1 MTIKEIGS
9 DSMLV
14 FSSSEELGRGEI
26 LLTYDEDMVIR
37 DVNGQELS
45 LDELAP
51 SDNILIKIRP
61 HEKNSKNSNRLDPVV
76 ETMILIPDDSN
87 DFI

>member
-1 MTIKEIGS
+1 
-9 DSMLV
+9 
-14 FSSSEELGRGEI
+14 
-26 LLTYDEDMVIR
+26 MVIR

-61 HEKNSKNSNRLDPVV
+61 NEKNSKNSNRLDPVV